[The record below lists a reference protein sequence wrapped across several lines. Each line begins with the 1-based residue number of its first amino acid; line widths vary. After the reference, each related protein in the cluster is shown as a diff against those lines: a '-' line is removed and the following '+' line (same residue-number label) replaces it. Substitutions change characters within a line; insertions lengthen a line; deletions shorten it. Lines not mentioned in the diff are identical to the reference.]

1 MYNNL
6 NTMTQE
12 EAFAVI
18 ITEYNAQTG
27 MKKKVNAKC
36 NTDAIINAI
45 RCYYSQI
52 TYQDVYDAMQT
63 ETSKTL
69 IDLGLNIKDYFERL
83 VCSYETDKEF
93 EEYQKE
99 DAQRKE
105 LFDALKPYFENLEGW
120 NIELKEARRIDWDTA
135 TQVYIGFVSD
145 NMTHDYFYCSTW
157 EDMYNTF
164 IDSEGQFNYSML
176 PNYSLG
182 EARELIGDILFKAIR
197 ENISFDNEMKTLV
210 EELKPYITAVPGWD
224 VFFDEEK
231 RCITFNKKDET
242 YSFSTTARTP
252 KELDYAVFRGDMSVC
267 SVFYKDIE
275 AAIASYLAK
284 YGLAERYWFSKKVDN
299 VASGLS
305 KYMDMTHEWDLYS
318 YQQGCNTKV
327 LTFNAY
333 IYSHGRKKDYDI
345 CSYTLPILFGEDIRA
360 KIEELLQTVNN
371 SLKEMKEKGYVGHFP
386 EATLSTAL
394 SLYLNEK

>member
-1 MYNNL
+1 
-6 NTMTQE
+6 MTQE
-12 EAFAVI
+12 EAVAVI

-45 RCYYSQI
+45 RWHYPQL

-69 IDLGLNIKDYFERL
+69 IDLGLNIQDYFERL
-83 VCSYETDKEF
+83 VRSYKADICF
-93 EEYQKE
+93 EKYQKE
-99 DAQRKE
+99 DAPRKE

-120 NIELKEARRIDWDTA
+120 SIELTEARRIDWDRTSRG
-135 TQVYIGFVSD
+135 YIGFVSD
-145 NMTHDYFYCSTW
+145 NIKRTSFACSTW

-176 PNYSLG
+176 SNYSLG
-182 EARELIGDILFKAIR
+182 EARKLIGDILFKAIR

-231 RCITFNKKDET
+231 RCITFNKKDKD
-242 YSFSTTARTP
+242 YSRSTTARTP
-252 KELDYAVFRGDMSVC
+252 KELDYEVFRGDMCVR
-267 SVFYKDIE
+267 SVFFEEIE
-275 AAIASYLAK
+275 EPIASYLAK
-284 YGLAERYWFSKKVDN
+284 HGLAEHYWFGKKVDN
-299 VASGLS
+299 VVSDLN
-305 KYMDMTHEWDLYS
+305 KYIDMTHEWDLYS
-318 YQQGCNTKV
+318 YQYGCNTKT

-333 IYSHGRKKDYDI
+333 VYTHGRKKDCDI
-345 CSYTLPILFGEDIRA
+345 SSYVLPIEFREDIRA
-360 KIEELLQTVNN
+360 KLEELLQTVNN
-371 SLKEMKEKGYVGHFP
+371 SLKKMKEKGYVGHFP
-386 EATLSTAL
+386 ETTLSTAL